1 MKKAFR
7 IISALML
14 VVMLVSVF
22 AACNNESTPTTEPN
36 TTGGGNKT
44 SAPTAGPS
52 TGGTVVPGTGSGT
65 VNPPNTGKFD
75 GLDFGGEE
83 IGIIMSGGEL
93 ATRSITK
100 PEDDDETY
108 SVNVAVKERNDRVQE
123 LLNVV
128 IVPKETVAMQG
139 MVSHMREYF
148 GTPDTSY
155 DIVGVYQY
163 FDMGLAFGDDVGSFY
178 NYNDIEE
185 DEMFLDPTAPYW
197 DTDCYNILSYD
208 GASFWITG
216 DLSQTWLSTIFVSYV
231 NAEMWGDYEDEIEE
245 ITGFKGDIYELVYE
259 GKWTIDLWIKLN
271 ELVHINRDGN
281 DASVS
286 PDDQHGFVGYNSES
300 NINNIIVDGM
310 FSGCHV
316 TFSKIGSDGIP
327 VMDYN
332 NAALKAYVNATKTLY
347 NESKS
352 CTVVYNGD
360 MTAMD
365 IFASGNSLMTVNTLA
380 EAELSLADMT
390 ADYYILPP
398 PKANEAQKDYATTVG
413 DGTNQFGIPKGCE
426 DIGAATAT
434 LEALGYY
441 SMEIVTPEYYDNALK
456 GRYTRGDSEKAA
468 DMIDFVRSKI
478 YNDFVLLWTGSM
490 SESVSWYLRKNIGN
504 NIIASEAPIKQA
516 TWGRQ
521 LGYLLEDIEDTG
533 YIDM

>member
-7 IISALML
+7 LIAVLML
-14 VVMLVSVF
+14 AVMLLSMF
-22 AACNNESTPTTEPN
+22 AACKDTTDKTSEPT
-36 TTGGGNKT
+36 GGNKT
-44 SAPTAGPS
+44 AQPTGTAGNDDTPE
-52 TGGTVVPGTGSGT
+52 
-65 VNPPNTGKFD
+65 KLK
-75 GLDFGGEE
+75 GLDFEEEE
-83 IGIIMSGGEL
+83 IGIIVSGGEL
-93 ATRSITK
+93 ATRSITI
-100 PEDDDETY
+100 PEDADETY
-108 SVNVAVKERNDRVQE
+108 SVNVAVKQRNDTIEE
-123 LLNVV
+123 LLNVKL
-128 IVPKETVAMQG
+128 VPKETVNMQD

-163 FDMGLAFGDDVGSFY
+163 FDMGLAFGQDVGSFY

-185 DEMFLDPTAPYW
+185 DEMFIDPSAPYW
-197 DTDCYNILSYD
+197 DKECYDTLSYE

-231 NAEMWGDYEDEIEE
+231 NAEIWKEYEDQIQEM
-245 ITGFKGDIYELVYE
+245 TGVSGDIYDLVE
-259 GKWTIDLWIKLN
+259 AGKWSIELWLKLN
-271 ELVHINRDGN
+271 ELVHINKDGN

-316 TFSKIGSDGIP
+316 TFSKIGSDGVP

-332 NAALKAYVNATKTLY
+332 NKSLKAYVDATKKLY

-365 IFASGNSLMTVNTLA
+365 IFAAGNSLMTVNTLA

-398 PKANEAQKDYATTVG
+398 PKATDSQDKYYTTVG
-413 DGTNQFGIPKGCE
+413 DSTNQFGIPKGCE
-426 DIGAATAT
+426 NIAAATAT
-434 LEALGYY
+434 LEALGFF
-441 SMEIVTPEYYDNALK
+441 SKKIVTPEYYDNALK
-456 GRYTRGDSEKAA
+456 GRYTRGDSDKAA
-468 DMIDFVRSKI
+468 EMIDYTRAQI
-478 YNDFVLLWTGSM
+478 YYDFVLLWTGSM
-490 SESVSWYLRKNIGN
+490 GESVSWYLRKNIGN

-521 LGYLLEDIEDTG
+521 LGFLLEDLEDTG
-533 YIDM
+533 YTEA